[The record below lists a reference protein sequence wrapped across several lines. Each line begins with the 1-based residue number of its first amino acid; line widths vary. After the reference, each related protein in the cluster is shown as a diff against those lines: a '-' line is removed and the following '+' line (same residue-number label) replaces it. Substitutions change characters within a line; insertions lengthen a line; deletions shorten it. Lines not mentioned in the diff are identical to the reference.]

1 MYISEIDELLN
12 ETLNNFMGIWIL
24 ESKISELLDFKKLI
38 KEVNFIKYQKQIN
51 EIIEFGQTL
60 IPYDKIN
67 KLVSK
72 KQNIILIKSI
82 ISKYIC
88 YYIFIMIGINY
99 NGKIE
104 TYNNNLVEF
113 SRNQINYEL
122 KVENFFNTESNSNI
136 IKTTLLIS
144 EFLEYIKKLNSK
156 KDTNNLL
163 NDYSNALKEIV
174 LS

>member
-60 IPYDKIN
+60 IPNDKIT

-72 KQNIILIKSI
+72 KQNIILIKNI

-88 YYIFIMIGINY
+88 YYIFIMI
-99 NGKIE
+99 E
-104 TYNNNLVEF
+104 
-113 SRNQINYEL
+113 
-122 KVENFFNTESNSNI
+122 
-136 IKTTLLIS
+136 
-144 EFLEYIKKLNSK
+144 
-156 KDTNNLL
+156 
-163 NDYSNALKEIV
+163 
-174 LS
+174 